1 MPRQPEAGFT
11 LAGIVRRWAADRG
24 DAPALVYEGRAVTW
38 AELDHRS
45 SRVAQ
50 GLLAE
55 GVEPG
60 DRVAYLDKN
69 GPSSFEVLF
78 GTAKGNAVHVPV
90 NWRLSPNEIAAILND
105 AGVRVLFVGTEFA
118 GVLERFEAALTSV
131 SRIVIVGG
139 AHDRHLDLEA
149 WLSGRPAHDPGV
161 RSSADDLAML
171 LYTSG
176 TTGRPKGAML
186 TNRSLAGL
194 RALADRLGCDDRTVS
209 LVAMPM
215 FHIGG
220 GGWALVALDR
230 GGTDVVL
237 REVEPAR
244 IVEVIERH
252 RVTQAFLVPTVIG
265 MVLAEVDGR
274 PVDFSSLTTLAY
286 GASPI
291 SETVLRRSLHAFG
304 CGFVQLYGLT
314 ETTGGIVMLAPEDH
328 DLARPDLLQSCGR
341 PMSGVEVRV
350 VDPETGEDLPDG
362 RVGELWVRSGQNMIG
377 YWEREAETRQTLTP
391 DAWLRTGD
399 AGYRDG
405 DGYLFLHDRIKDMIL
420 SGGENVYPAEVENVL
435 MAHPSVADVAVIGV
449 PHEVWG
455 EAVKALVV
463 LTHGADATAEE
474 LIGFAREQLAGYKC
488 PKSVDFVA
496 ALPRNASGKLLKRE
510 LRDRYRDAAMR
521 PG

>member
-1 MPRQPEAGFT
+1 M
-11 LAGIVRRWAADRG
+11 
-24 DAPALVYEGRAVTW
+24 
-38 AELDHRS
+38 
-45 SRVAQ
+45 
-50 GLLAE
+50 
-55 GVEPG
+55 
-60 DRVAYLDKN
+60 RVAYLDKN

-90 NWRLSPNEIAAILND
+90 NWRLSPNEIATILND

-131 SRIVIVGG
+131 SRIVMVGR
-139 AHDRHLDLEA
+139 AHDRHPDLEA

-161 RSSADDLAML
+161 LASADDLAML

-274 PVDFSSLTTLAY
+274 QVDFSSLTTLAY

-328 DLARPDLLQSCGR
+328 DPSRPGLLQSCGR
-341 PMSGVEVRV
+341 PMPGVEVRV

-362 RVGELWVRSGQNMIG
+362 LVGELWVRSGQNMVG

-399 AGYRDG
+399 AGYRDD

-455 EAVKALVV
+455 GG
-463 LTHGADATAEE
+463 HGAGGLDARRRRDRGRADR
-474 LIGFAREQLAGYKC
+474 LRPRAARRLQVPQVRRLRGG
-488 PKSVDFVA
+488 A
-496 ALPRNASGKLLKRE
+496 AAQRVGQAAQARAARPLPRRRRSSGLSRAGAGAGQSARLRRSPRRRAAGRSASPRAPSRRAPRRCARRAPQEAG
-510 LRDRYRDAAMR
+510 
-521 PG
+521 